1 MTVVGKLPTSG
12 IKRCYVEGALVKH
25 PCPTCGKEC
34 KTDLASSY
42 LSHPIN
48 GARVTIYMFCAAC
61 DEKGDPAEFQLTAK
75 FVVQATLSDFE
86 VST

>member
-12 IKRCYVEGALVKH
+12 I
-25 PCPTCGKEC
+25 
-34 KTDLASSY
+34 
-42 LSHPIN
+42 
-48 GARVTIYMFCAAC
+48 MFCAAC

-75 FVVQATLSDFE
+75 FVAQATLSDFE